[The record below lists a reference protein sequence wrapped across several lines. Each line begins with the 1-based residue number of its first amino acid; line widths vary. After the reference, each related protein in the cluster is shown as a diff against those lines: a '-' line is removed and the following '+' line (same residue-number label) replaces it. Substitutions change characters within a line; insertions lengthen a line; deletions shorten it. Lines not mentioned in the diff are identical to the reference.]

1 MTKTRDL
8 LIEIGTEELPPK
20 SLRQLAAAFAEAV
33 HDGLVR
39 RNLTHG
45 VCRWYATPRRLA
57 VMVRDLVIEQ
67 QDQEIVRRGPAI
79 AAAFDKTGTP
89 TKAAQG
95 FAKACGVAVAKL
107 ENMKTEQGEWL
118 SYRTVEKGKQ
128 TVEVLPEV
136 TEQALSAIPIPK
148 RMRWGDN
155 DIEFIR
161 PAHWLVLM
169 FGSQKIPCTIL
180 GVNSD
185 NKTRGH
191 RFHHPDVIELNSPA
205 EYIPRLMEPGCVI
218 ADFEERQNRIRLLAD
233 SAARELGGKVLI
245 NSDLLHE
252 VTSLV
257 EWPVVITGSF
267 DKTFLKLPIEVLV
280 AVMQDHQKYF
290 PVLDADNNLLPVF
303 IAIANI
309 ESKNPDEIKRGNERV
324 IRPRLTDAAF
334 FWKRDCIHPLAYYRG
349 GLKDVV
355 FQRRLGSLEDKT
367 ERVRKLA
374 VFIAEEL
381 DIDQD
386 RVAQAAV
393 LAKCDLSTEMVGEFP
408 ELQGTMGRYYA
419 IESGIDPEVAQALDE
434 QYMPRY
440 AGAVLPESM
449 TGRILA
455 LADKLDTIMGIFAI
469 GQPPTGEKDPF
480 GLRRSALGCLRIIIE
495 CGLSGLDLESCLM
508 FAAETFDNSLMAS
521 IVIGD
526 VFDFMMERL
535 RRYYLDEGIRVD
547 VFDAVLARRPK
558 QPFDFHQRIQAVS
571 VFTGLP
577 EAESLAAANKRIVNI
592 LRQAGWGDM
601 EGDVTAKAGPLL
613 VDAQEKE
620 LNRRLADI
628 ARRIAPLISTGKYTD
643 ALRELASLREPVD
656 AFFDKVMVMV
666 ENEDLRHARLRLLSD
681 IHREFQHIADISL
694 LQSHGR
700 D

>member
-1 MTKTRDL
+1 MTDTRDL

-20 SLRQLAAAFAEAV
+20 NLRHLAAAFADAV

-45 VCRWYATPRRLA
+45 VCHWYATPRRLA
-57 VMVRDLVIEQ
+57 VMVRDLVVEQ
-67 QDQEIVRRGPAI
+67 QDQEIVRRGPAV
-79 AAAFDKTGTP
+79 AAAFDKTGAP

-95 FAKACGVAVAKL
+95 FAKACGVAVEEL
-107 ENMKTEQGEWL
+107 ESLKTEQGEWL
-118 SYRTVEKGKQ
+118 SYRTVEKGKH

-161 PAHWLVLM
+161 PVHWLVM
-169 FGSQKIPCTIL
+169 IFGVEKVSCNIL
-180 GVNSD
+180 GVEAD

-191 RFHHPDVIELNSPA
+191 RFHHPDPIELNNTT
-205 EYIPRLMEPGCVI
+205 EYISRLMKPGCVI
-218 ADFEERQNRIRLLAD
+218 TDFEERQKRIRLLAD
-233 SAARELGGKVLI
+233 SAARERGGKVLI
-245 NSDLLHE
+245 NTDLLHE

-267 DKTFLKLPIEVLV
+267 DETFLKLPIEVLV

-290 PVLDADNNLLPVF
+290 PVLDADNNLLPLF

-334 FWKRDCIHPLAYYRG
+334 FWKRDCIHPLAYYRE

-381 DIDQD
+381 NINQD
-386 RVAQAAV
+386 RVTQAAV
-393 LAKCDLSTEMVGEFP
+393 LAKCDLLTEMVGEFP

-419 IESGIDPEVAQALDE
+419 LESGIDPEVAQALDE

-440 AGAVLPESM
+440 AGAVLPETM
-449 TGRILA
+449 TGRLLA

-508 FAAETFDNSLMAS
+508 FAAETFDKSLMAS
-521 IVIGD
+521 IVTDD

-601 EGDVTAKAGPLL
+601 EGNVQVNAAPLL
-613 VDAQEKE
+613 VDTEEKD
-620 LNRRLADI
+620 LNSRLADI

-656 AFFDKVMVMV
+656 TFFDKVMVMV

-681 IHREFQHIADISL
+681 VHREFQHIADISL
-694 LQSHGR
+694 LQGHG
-700 D
+700 